1 MSETVWIL
9 LTVAG
14 WIVVMSAISA
24 FANLAKESDRA
35 RGAVVADR
43 RRERVFGDVREKVLH

>member
-1 MSETVWIL
+1 
-9 LTVAG
+9 VAG